1 VRIIDHKSKGSAL
14 RVIARGLS
22 FCLPVLALLL
32 GGTPAHAQL
41 NSGVAGVNLAAN
53 VTTFLKVTASPGTV
67 NFALVR
73 NGTANGSATITV
85 NTSWTVNFLI
95 GTVKTY
101 AYFTSPVA
109 ALTDGAGD
117 NIPPSSVTGSVNG
130 GAFGAFTGATP
141 FSGASG
147 MQLSS
152 TTIFLFNVSGNHT
165 DTLNMRISTTGLNLP
180 AANYTGVLT
189 IQAQAI

>member
-1 VRIIDHKSKGSAL
+1 MRDRKSEGK
-14 RVIARGLS
+14 ARRMFPLGMI
-22 FCLPVLALLL
+22 FFLPVLILLL
-32 GGTPAHAQL
+32 VGTPAHAQL
-41 NSGVAGVNLAAN
+41 NSNIAGVNLGAN
-53 VTTFLKVTASPGTV
+53 LTTSLTVTASPGTV

-85 NTSWTVNFLI
+85 NTSWTLTFLI

-101 AYFTSPVA
+101 AFFTSPVA

-117 NIPPSSVTGSVNG
+117 NIPPSSVSGSVNG

-152 TTIFLFNVSGNHT
+152 TFIFLFNITGNHS
-165 DTLNMRISTTGLNLP
+165 DTLNMRINTTGLNLP

>member
-1 VRIIDHKSKGSAL
+1 MRVRDHKSEGN
-14 RVIARGLS
+14 ARRMFPLGMI
-22 FCLPVLALLL
+22 FFLPILILLL
-32 GGTPAHAQL
+32 MGTPAHAQL
-41 NSGVAGVNLAAN
+41 NSSIAGINLAAN
-53 VTTFLKVTASPGTV
+53 LTTSLTVTASPGTV

-85 NTSWTVNFLI
+85 NTSWTLTFLI

-101 AYFTSPVA
+101 AFFTSPVA

-117 NIPPSSVTGSVNG
+117 NIPPSSTSGSVNG

-152 TTIFLFNVSGNHT
+152 TFIFLFNITGNHS
-165 DTLNMRISTTGLNLP
+165 DTLNMRINTTGLNLP

>member
-1 VRIIDHKSKGSAL
+1 MLMRDHKSKGNVL
-14 RVIARGLS
+14 RFIPRGMI
-22 FCLPVLALLL
+22 FCLSILILLL
-32 GGTPAHAQL
+32 VGTPAHAQL
-41 NSGVAGVNLAAN
+41 NSNIAGVNLAAN
-53 VTTFLKVTASPGTV
+53 LTTSLTVSASPGTV
-67 NFALVR
+67 NFALIR

-95 GTVKTY
+95 GRVSTY
-101 AYFTSPVA
+101 AYFTSPAA

-117 NIPPSSVTGSVNG
+117 NIPSSSVSGSVNG

-141 FSGASG
+141 FSGGSG
-147 MQLSS
+147 MALSS
-152 TTIFLFNVSGNHT
+152 TFIFLFNMSGNRS
-165 DTLNMRISTTGLNLP
+165 DTLNMRINTTGLNLP